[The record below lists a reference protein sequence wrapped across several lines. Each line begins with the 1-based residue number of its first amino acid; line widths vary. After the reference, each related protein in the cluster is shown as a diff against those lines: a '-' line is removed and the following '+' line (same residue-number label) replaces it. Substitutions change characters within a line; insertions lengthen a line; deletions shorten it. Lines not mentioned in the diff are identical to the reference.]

1 MTCAP
6 WLAVPYALLADDM
19 TAATVECPVCLKSI
33 SENRIN
39 RHLDSGCL
47 DVDPKSSQGSGGDA
61 KTPQKVQT
69 KLFSTPKPLTV
80 SEPRSEPSSA
90 KRRHELASVGE
101 AKFTSVP
108 SSGEPQSPLKA
119 PKRARTI
126 AENVPLAD
134 FARPTSLDD
143 VRGHEKL
150 IGKGTLLRS
159 LIEQKKVPSL
169 VLWGPPGSGKTTLAR
184 IIARSQGSYFK
195 ELSATTHNVSD
206 VRKAADEARNHRML
220 TGQRSVIFLD
230 EIHRF
235 TKTQQDFF
243 LPPVEQGH
251 FQLISAT
258 TENPSF
264 RVNNA
269 LLSRCRVF
277 VLEKLSKDDL
287 IAVLRRAMALK
298 IEKEG
303 SVVVSD
309 KVLSHLAMLCDGDA
323 RAAINTLEMALN
335 SLPPLDSSTSDDG
348 PVSISEEA
356 IMEALQKTSL
366 LYDRQGDEHYN
377 IISALH
383 KSMRGSDDNAALY
396 WLGRMIYSGE
406 DPLYVARRLVRFA
419 SEDIGLADN
428 TALSLALATYQS
440 CQVIGMPECDA
451 ILGHCVTY
459 LSRAP
464 KSVEVYKAMK
474 NVKHTIETSTAWPVP
489 LHIRNAPT
497 KLMKELDYGKG
508 YKYNPDF
515 QGEVHQTYLPEVL
528 QGINFFTHAPTEVD
542 EEEQK
547 S

>member
-1 MTCAP
+1 MTTAP
-6 WLAVPYALLADDM
+6 L
-19 TAATVECPVCLKSI
+19 VECPICSKPI
-33 SENRIN
+33 SEDRSNQ
-39 RHLDSGCL
+39 HLDSGCL
-47 DVDPKSSQGSGGDA
+47 DDSKSSQGSGNVVPRDTPTN
-61 KTPQKVQT
+61 TPQKVQT
-69 KLFSTPKPLTV
+69 TLFSTPKANPAVEQPLGLDQ
-80 SEPRSEPSSA
+80 PLA
-90 KRRHELASVGE
+90 KRKRELASVGE
-101 AKFTSVP
+101 AAPDVALQSV
-108 SSGEPQSPLKA
+108 EPGMSKA
-119 PKRARTI
+119 AKRARNN
-126 AENVPLAD
+126 AGNVPLAD
-134 FARPTSLDD
+134 FARPTNLDD

-184 IIARSQGSYFK
+184 IIAKSQGSYFK
-195 ELSATTHNVSD
+195 ELSATIHNVAD
-206 VRKAADEARNHRML
+206 VRKAAEEARNHRIL

-277 VLEKLSKDDL
+277 VLEKLNEQDL
-287 IAVLRRAMALK
+287 IAVLRRAMSLK
-298 IEKEG
+298 IETEG

-335 SLPPLDSSTSDDG
+335 SLPAADAADSTGS
-348 PVSISEEA
+348 PMCISEQA
-356 IMEALQKTSL
+356 IMQALQKTSL
-366 LYDRQGDEHYN
+366 LYDRQGEEHYN

-383 KSMRGSDDNAALY
+383 KSIRGSDANAALY

-406 DPLYVARRLVRFA
+406 DPLYVARRLVRLA

-451 ILGHCVTY
+451 ILAHCVTY

-474 NVKHTIETSTAWPVP
+474 NVKHTIDTTTAWPVP

-508 YKYNPDF
+508 YKYNPDYE
-515 QGEVHQTYLPEVL
+515 GEVHQTYLPEAL
-528 QGINFFTHAPTEVD
+528 QNVNFFTHAPNAVD
-542 EEEQK
+542 EEHQT
-547 S
+547 